1 MSKNIILC
9 FDGTC
14 NDPQDSVQK
23 VRPTGSVEDD
33 SITNV
38 LKLHLLLGGNLKG
51 KVELSD
57 QMSFYYSGVGTYGN
71 WFERL
76 RNMFR
81 APEREDVGE
90 IIKRG
95 VKDLYQYSEPNDQLY
110 VFGFS
115 RGAAIARRFISVLA
129 DTFPALGKEAPKV
142 AFLGVFDTVAAM
154 NKPNLLKEEIKPA
167 SDVVFENQTI
177 SPLIEKAMHIV
188 SLDERRIAFM
198 PTLMNKD
205 DRIKEVWFPGA
216 HADIGGGFNYD
227 GLSDLALQFMLD
239 EITTELDLKLLPA
252 AAINY
257 ADLFDDEQE
266 EVISYADVIVQPNYA
281 GKCHQQQAITF
292 IKQAFLGYRTPRIN
306 VNDKQSIY
314 PPLIHHSVFDRM
326 VDDADYD
333 PVALRSRMENPYT
346 GEAVKFKVWYGP
358 GQEKVYDSIVDAK
371 LAGVHKPAGL
381 KKNGRRQ
388 FTVYANQKFSSSRV
402 LIKKGEKYQFE
413 IDLEQ
418 LWFDASIPATPKGW
432 KKKSKA
438 DLSWYKKLFIKT
450 AEDDRRH
457 PKAEWFELIGTV
469 NRNDDGLIR
478 VTEYIDQPWKATE
491 SGEFYAFP
499 NDLLNK
505 YGNNLGSIVI
515 NIKRVE

>member
-23 VRPTGSVEDD
+23 VRATGSVEDD

-51 KVELSD
+51 KVEQSD

-71 WFERL
+71 WFDRV

-95 VKDLYQYSEPNDQLY
+95 IKDLYKYHEPNDQLY

-115 RGAAIARRFISVLA
+115 RGAAIARRFISVLSN
-129 DTFPALGKEAPKV
+129 TFPALGKKAPNV

-154 NKPNLLKEEIKPA
+154 NKPNLIKEEIKPA

-205 DRIKEVWFPGA
+205 DRIQEIWFPGA
-216 HADIGGGFNYD
+216 HADAGGGFHYD

-239 EITTELDLKLLPA
+239 EIRRELDLKLLPA

-266 EVISYADVIVQPNYA
+266 EVISYQDVIVQPNYA
-281 GKCHQQQAITF
+281 GKCHQQEAVTF
-292 IKQAFLGYRTPRIN
+292 IKGAFLGYRSPRIN
-306 VNDKQSIY
+306 VNDKQSVY

-326 VDDADYD
+326 VDDPDYN

-358 GQEKVYDSIVDAK
+358 GEEKQYDNIIDAK
-371 LAGVHKPAGL
+371 LAGAHKPTVL

-402 LIKKGEKYQFE
+402 LIKKGEKYRFE
-413 IDLEQ
+413 VDLKQ

-457 PKAEWFELIGTV
+457 PQAEWFELIGTV
-469 NRNDDGLIR
+469 NRNDDGLMR
-478 VTEYIDQPWKATE
+478 VTEYIDQPWEATE

-499 NDLLNK
+499 NDLLSK
-505 YGNNLGSIVI
+505 YGNNLGSITVV
-515 NIKRVE
+515 IKRVG